1 MIHSWW
7 AAEKSNSE
15 PVPGLAEAILVF
27 GIWVPLLGAD
37 EKSEVLQWV
46 HRMTMYIRVY
56 IYTYFICN
64 VAGIL
69 LCLSSSLLLRLQ
81 YNMFICIVSHHH
93 HHPSSIIHHPSS
105 IIHHPSSSPII
116 HHPSSITIHH
126 PSSSPIIIIHH
137 HHPSSIIPQPSSS
150 SSSPSLSSWWLFSD
164 MIGCWWPHV
173 VTVDLRSNLTM
184 TILKSRF
191 MVKQVGFLYGL

>member
-1 MIHSWW
+1 MIRSWW

-37 EKSEVLQWV
+37 EKSEVLQGV

-56 IYTYFICN
+56 IYIHISYVMLLVFYFACHHHCYYDYSITCSC
-64 VAGIL
+64 V
-69 LCLSSSLLLRLQ
+69 SLL
-81 YNMFICIVSHHH
+81 
-93 HHPSSIIHHPSS
+93 
-105 IIHHPSSSPII
+105 
-116 HHPSSITIHH
+116 
-126 PSSSPIIIIHH
+126 IIIIITIIIP
-137 HHPSSIIPQPSSS
+137 HPSVLIPQSSSS

-173 VTVDLRSNLTM
+173 VCRPSIQPHNDHSQEPFHGETSWYQD
-184 TILKSRF
+184 
-191 MVKQVGFLYGL
+191 GL

>member
-1 MIHSWW
+1 MIRSWW

-37 EKSEVLQWV
+37 EKSEVLQGV

-81 YNMFICIVSHHH
+81 YNMFMCIVTHHHHHHH
-93 HHPSSIIHHPSS
+93 HHPSSLIPQ
-105 IIHHPSSSPII
+105 SSSLSPRPRPLLRHYRHDDCFPI
-116 HHPSSITIHH
+116 
-126 PSSSPIIIIHH
+126 
-137 HHPSSIIPQPSSS
+137 
-150 SSSPSLSSWWLFSD
+150 WL
-164 MIGCWWPHV
+164 V
-173 VTVDLRSNLTM
+173 VGGPMWFVDLRSNLTM

-191 MVKQVGFLYGL
+191 MVKQVGIKMVCRRHSSRPREPHCLILQKLDFMGY